1 MTEAYPSAGA
11 ARSRRR
17 LSLASVDGSRGALVV
32 FVASLACFGL
42 QSLAVSVALGRD
54 AEDYLIDGWEL
65 FQPHPLFPRLMV
77 ARTPVAGLL
86 IDAFD
91 WLGGVTA
98 VEVGLGLLFAV
109 GVLCWVAAARA
120 YGRKAA
126 LAMFVLLAVVP
137 AYGLFFH
144 RVSSDPVFASI
155 LGLTALLT
163 VRLAERPSVGR
174 SAAVGLGVA
183 VLVLTR
189 PSGEPFILLAF
200 LPLALGGPRRVR
212 VARAAALGSV
222 AVAIL
227 AAWAAT
233 NAVRYGELTVAHG
246 GKSGI
251 PLYHVFVLEP
261 RVQRSNGPAS
271 ARVAIA
277 VEHRLL
283 GMEPYR
289 SYGFDADEILEAGN
303 TWALDDVVYAVESEY
318 GARNGSDTL
327 FRAGL
332 EAVRADPVAYAKGV
346 TLGLAGLMLLPYTE
360 AAENNG
366 AVAAVGPAIGD
377 AVLGPPGRG
386 RRLPPD
392 AAASGT
398 LWARAMVKSWALDD
412 SGRYT
417 VVGGLHQL
425 PDAIWDLERRTLEW
439 SRPSDATRYHL
450 IRERLRRFVDETS
463 GGDRR
468 QGIAEGLRAGALLLP
483 SAGFWLLVAL
493 AFGLR
498 FRPRGIAAPL
508 LLVVSS
514 LFVLVET
521 ALAFPPHPDY
531 ALPLVPAFA
540 LLAIAVLSRSRRGR
554 GSVDDAAY
562 AHAP

>member
-1 MTEAYPSAGA
+1 
-11 ARSRRR
+11 
-17 LSLASVDGSRGALVV
+17 VDGLRGAVVV

-42 QSLAVSVALGRD
+42 QSLAVSIGLGRD
-54 AEDYLIDGWEL
+54 SEDYLIDGWET
-65 FQPHPLFPRLMV
+65 FERHPLFPRLML
-77 ARTPVAGLL
+77 ARTPVSGLL
-86 IDAFD
+86 IDFFD
-91 WLGGVTA
+91 WLGGVEA
-98 VEVGLGLLFAV
+98 VEVGLALVFAA
-109 GVLCWVAAARA
+109 GVTCWVAAARV
-120 YGRKAA
+120 YGRKAG

-144 RVSSDPVFASI
+144 RVSSDPVFASV
-155 LGLTALLT
+155 LGLTALLA
-163 VRLAERPSVGR
+163 VRLTQRPSVGR
-174 SAAVGLGVA
+174 SAAVGLAVA

-189 PSGEPFILLAF
+189 PSGEPFVLLAV
-200 LPLALGGPRRVR
+200 LPLALGGPWRIR
-212 VARAAALGSV
+212 VARAAAIGGV

-227 AAWAAT
+227 VGWAVT

-271 ARVAIA
+271 EKVAIA

-289 SYGFDADEILEAGN
+289 SYGFDADEILQAGN

-318 GARNGSDTL
+318 GAQKGSDTL

-332 EAVRADPVAYAKGV
+332 EAVRADPVAYANGV
-346 TLGLAGLMLLPYTE
+346 TVALAGLMLLPYTE
-360 AAENNG
+360 AAESNG
-366 AVAAVGPAIGD
+366 TATAVGPAIGD

-392 AAASGT
+392 AAESGT
-398 LWARAMVKSWALDD
+398 LWARALVKSWALDG
-412 SGRYT
+412 SGRY
-417 VVGGLHQL
+417 VVTGGLHQL
-425 PDAIWDLERRTLEW
+425 PDAIWDLERRGLDW
-439 SRPSDATRYHL
+439 RSRSDAARYHV
-450 IRERLRRFVDETS
+450 IRERLRRFVDGTS

-468 QGIAEGLRAGALLLP
+468 PRIAEALRVGALFLP
-483 SAGFWLLVAL
+483 SAGFWLLVTL

-498 FRPRGIAAPL
+498 FRPRGIAAPCL
-508 LLVVSS
+508 LAIASLLV
-514 LFVLVET
+514 LAET

-531 ALPLVPAFA
+531 ALPLVPTFA
-540 LLAIAVLSRSRRGR
+540 LLAIAVLSGSRRGGG
-554 GSVDDAAY
+554 GSPDDAAY

>member
-1 MTEAYPSAGA
+1 
-11 ARSRRR
+11 
-17 LSLASVDGSRGALVV
+17 VVV

-42 QSLAVSVALGRD
+42 QSVAVSIGLGRD
-54 AEDYLIDGWEL
+54 AEDYLIDGWET
-65 FQPHPLFPRLMV
+65 FERHPLFPRLML

-86 IDAFD
+86 IDFFD
-91 WLGGVTA
+91 RLGGISA
-98 VEVGLGLLFAV
+98 VEAGLGLVFAA
-109 GVLCWVAAARA
+109 GVTCWVAAARA

-126 LAMFVLLAVVP
+126 LVMFVLLAVVP

-144 RVSSDPVFASI
+144 RVSSDPVFASV
-155 LGLTALLT
+155 LGLTALLA

-174 SAAVGLGVA
+174 SAAVGVGVA
-183 VLVLTR
+183 ALVLTR
-189 PSGEPFILLAF
+189 PSGEPFILLAV
-200 LPLALGGPRRVR
+200 LPLALGGPWRLR
-212 VARAAALGSV
+212 VARAAAIAGV
-222 AVAIL
+222 TVAIL
-227 AAWAAT
+227 ATWAAT
-233 NAVRYGELTVAHG
+233 NDARYGELTVAHG

-271 ARVAIA
+271 EKVAVA

-289 SYGFDADEILEAGN
+289 SYGFDADEILQAGN

-346 TLGLAGLMLLPYTE
+346 TVGLAGLMLLPYTE
-360 AAENNG
+360 AAESNG
-366 AVAAVGPAIGD
+366 TAAAVGPPIGD

-412 SGRYT
+412 SSRY
-417 VVGGLHQL
+417 VVRGGLHQL
-425 PDAIWDLERRTLEW
+425 PDAIWDLERRRVDW
-439 SRPSDATRYHL
+439 RSPSDAARYNL
-450 IRERLRRFVDETS
+450 IRERLRRFVHETS

-468 QGIAEGLRAGALLLP
+468 PRMAEALRVGALLLP

-498 FRPRGIAAPL
+498 FRPRGIAAPCL
-508 LLVVSS
+508 LAIAS
-514 LFVLVET
+514 LLVLVET

-531 ALPLVPAFA
+531 ALPLVPTFA
-540 LLAIAVLSRSRRGR
+540 LLAFAVLSRSRRGR
-554 GSVDDAAY
+554 GSPDDAAY